1 MKERKERVDLLLV
14 RQGLA
19 PSREKAQRL
28 IMAGKVYREEV
39 KILKPSEAYP
49 EDTVF
54 LVRGEQHSFA
64 SRGGHKL
71 QKAMEVF
78 GNIAPGRVCM
88 DVGAAAGGFTDVLLQ
103 HGARHVYA
111 IDVGYGQMDWALRNH
126 PQVTVME
133 RTNARH
139 LTLDSVPLGPTLTV
153 MDVSFIS
160 IRLLLPVLSCLMGE
174 TGEFYTLIKPQ
185 FEAGKDAVGK
195 NGVVRD
201 NRTHARILREIRDFC
216 PTVGLVMQQLTFSP
230 IKGPKGNIEF
240 LAYIRPLR
248 AGESIESPLTDDAL
262 LALAEE
268 ARRSLKSEG
277 EDGAE

>member
-19 PSREKAQRL
+19 LSREKAQRL

-160 IRLLLPVLSCLMGE
+160 IRLLLPVLSGLMGE

-201 NRTHARILREIRDFC
+201 SRTHARVLREIRDFC

-240 LAYIRPLR
+240 LAHIRPLR